1 MKITKQRLKQ
11 IIREELLTITEGRA
25 AMAGRANDAFD
36 DLDQQTGT
44 APRRS
49 QPKAKPPGG
58 EGRAGLDS
66 RAAAAQ
72 GDLDQRTASPK
83 APAPESDGQTSDE
96 QIRAKQDQILAK
108 VRASMR
114 PRNAGTQ
121 EEQDQWGTDFADALM
136 RHGFEPTNAE
146 RMDQRRRMADRTAA
160 RKAAKAGAGS
170 EKMVKHRKYPGPD
183 LGSGDKKAFRKA
195 FAAAKK
201 GAHKFF
207 WFDKGKGRKPY
218 AVK

>member
-11 IIREELLTITEGRA
+11 IIREELQAITESRA
-25 AMAGRANDAFD
+25 AMAGRADDAFD
-36 DLDQQTGT
+36 DLDQQTGA

-49 QPKAKPPGG
+49 QPKTKSGG
-58 EGRAGLDS
+58 GAGRAGMAGRASDAFGELD
-66 RAAAAQ
+66 R
-72 GDLDQRTASPK
+72 RTASPK
-83 APAPESDGQTSDE
+83 APKGQSDDGITLTWDYDDRE
-96 QIRAKQDQILAK
+96 ID
-108 VRASMR
+108 
-114 PRNAGTQ
+114 
-121 EEQDQWGTDFADALM
+121 TD
-136 RHGFEPTNAE
+136 AE
-146 RMDQRRRMADRTAA
+146 RADRIMQSRQAA
-160 RKAAKAGAGS
+160 TGMYDVP
-170 EKMVKHRKYPGPD
+170 KMVKHRKYPGPD